1 MHCLTPSEFCP
12 SLLTKKK
19 RKTFYCRTLFV
30 VTIFSIANMLLV
42 IAGLKVNPGPN
53 AKLNKYS
60 FSVWNLDSIM
70 ARNKS
75 KIPLIESLNAVYQ
88 YSLFGLCETYL
99 TKDIS
104 DREISISGFS
114 PSPFRADC
122 KDTEGK
128 RKERFVFL

>member
-1 MHCLTPSEFCP
+1 
-12 SLLTKKK
+12 
-19 RKTFYCRTLFV
+19 
-30 VTIFSIANMLLV
+30 
-42 IAGLKVNPGPN
+42 
-53 AKLNKYS
+53 
-60 FSVWNLDSIM
+60 M

-99 TKDIS
+99 TKDIPDS
-104 DREISISGFS
+104 EISISGFL

-128 RKERFVFL
+128 RKGGVCLSYNENLPIKQRLDLKNEINEKMVAEIQSINKKNFFEMTYKAHTGKCHKAKQMEWLTMVAF